1 MKRKNK
7 RLILLAAIV
16 ATLAFALTACKTQEA
31 RQAAR
36 QAEQQSAS
44 DQQSLT
50 LRVID
55 LIAEGK
61 L

>member
-1 MKRKNK
+1 MKRKTK
-7 RLILLAAIV
+7 RLILLAAIGG
-16 ATLAFALTACKTQEA
+16 TLAFALTACQTPAA

-36 QAEQQSAS
+36 QVEQQSAS

>member
-1 MKRKNK
+1 MKRKTK
-7 RLILLAAIV
+7 RLILIVGIV
-16 ATLAFALTACKTQEA
+16 ATLAFALTACTSP
-31 RQAAR
+31 AAR
-36 QAEQQSAS
+36 QVEQQAAS

-55 LIAEGK
+55 LISEGK